1 MTHHKIVHW
10 ADAKPVEA
18 LPGLLRRTLGE
29 TADAMVVEFR
39 SEAGVKIPVHSHPH
53 QQVGYVV
60 SGRIEIAVEGVTT
73 VCGPGDSYAI
83 PGGVE
88 HGALF
93 PVESIVIDCFS
104 PPREDY
110 R

>member
-1 MTHHKIVHW
+1 MSNVVHW
-10 ADAKPVEA
+10 ASVKPAEA
-18 LPGLLRRTLGE
+18 LPGLIRRTMGE
-29 TADAMVVEFR
+29 TTDAMVVEFR
-39 SEAGVKIPVHSHPH
+39 SEAGVKIPPHSHPN

-60 SGRIEIAVEGVTT
+60 SGQLEIIIEGVAT
-73 VCGPGDSYAI
+73 VCLPGDSYAI

-88 HGALF
+88 HGARF
-93 PVESIVIDCFS
+93 VVESIIVECFS

>member
-1 MTHHKIVHW
+1 MGSVTQW
-10 ADAKPVEA
+10 DDAKPSEV
-18 LPGLLRRTLGE
+18 LPGLIRRTLGE
-29 TADAMVVEFR
+29 TSDAMLVEFR
-39 SEAGVKIPVHSHPH
+39 SEAGVKIPPHSHPN

-60 SGRIEIAVEGVTT
+60 RGKLEIIIEGVATL
-73 VCGPGDSYAI
+73 CQPGDSYSI

-88 HGALF
+88 HGAHFL
-93 PVESIVIDCFS
+93 VESIVVECFS